1 MKTEFFEQLIAIV
14 ESKNM
19 SEAAVKLNMAQ
30 PTLSLSMKNFESE
43 LNAKIF
49 ERVGR
54 ENKLTAFGEDL
65 YRKAKVID
73 EEIKQLQSYVVKK
86 RDEINYLSVSNNF
99 SLLGKDAFLDL
110 YQKYSKKEKKLT
122 NFKVEDVAI
131 NIIIDNVAAGKSE
144 IGIVR
149 FFVDKRGSLERML
162 AYQGLEYRKL
172 AEEDICVVVGK
183 QNPLYYIEADSIDVE
198 HLKNMSFVSH
208 NTETMDALW
217 ISCLK
222 ELNIESVTMS
232 LASVGNVM
240 SAVRNTDVA
249 FIDTRK
255 DHSHNDWYKD
265 VRYITVTPIKKCELG
280 WIKIKNRELTQTG
293 VNYLQCL
300 EERILKWREAQK
312 IKEGIQ

>member
-19 SEAAVKLNMAQ
+19 TEAAMKLNMAQ
-30 PTLSLSMKNFESE
+30 PTLSLSMKNFENE

-49 ERVGR
+49 EKIGR

-73 EEIKQLQSYVVKK
+73 EEIKQLQTYVISSS
-86 RDEINYLSVSNNF
+86 DETKYLSVSNNF
-99 SLLGKDAFLDL
+99 SLLGKDSLLDL
-110 YQKYSKKEKKLT
+110 YKKYNKKEKKLA
-122 NFKVEDVAI
+122 NFKVEDAAI
-131 NIIIDNVAAGKSE
+131 NIIIDNVASGKSE

-149 FFVDKRGSLERML
+149 FFIDKRDTLDRML
-162 AYQGLEYRKL
+162 AYHGLEYHRL

-183 QNPLYYIEADSIDVE
+183 KNPLYYIEADTIDAE
-198 HLKNMSFVSH
+198 HLKNLSFVSH
-208 NTETMDALW
+208 ITETMDLLW
-217 ISCLK
+217 TSCLK
-222 ELNIESVTMS
+222 ELNIEKITMS

-240 SAVRNTDVA
+240 RAVRDTEVA

-255 DHSHNDWYKD
+255 DHSHNDWYND
-265 VRYITVTPIKKCELG
+265 IRYITVTPIKKCELG
-280 WIKIKNRELTQTG
+280 WIKTKNRELTQTG
-293 VNYLQCL
+293 VDYLQSL

-312 IKEGIQ
+312 LKKEAK